1 MGQDKTNLA
10 RAVLV
15 VLCTSLGWVFQP
27 ENTDRN
33 NFLLFH
39 CFLLMVTTQIKGS
52 IAHHGG
58 GGGRDSRCHKTYYQ
72 HPTRV
77 RQLGSEQRGSDSD
90 HVMACK
96 KKNHNKNRQPKY
108 VLIIQASD
116 NDSN

>member
-58 GGGRDSRCHKTYYQ
+58 GGERFKMSQDLLPAPNQGET
-72 HPTRV
+72 V
-77 RQLGSEQRGSDSD
+77 RLRTEG
-90 HVMACK
+90 
-96 KKNHNKNRQPKY
+96 
-108 VLIIQASD
+108 
-116 NDSN
+116 